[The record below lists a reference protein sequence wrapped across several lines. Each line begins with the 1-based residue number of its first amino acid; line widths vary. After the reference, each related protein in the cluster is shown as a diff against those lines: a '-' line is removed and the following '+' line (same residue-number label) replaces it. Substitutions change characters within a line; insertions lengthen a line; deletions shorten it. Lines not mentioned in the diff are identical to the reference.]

1 MDQPWNTI
9 MHFKQRMDKKVGIAR
24 SFSPGRLEEGA
35 TFSRLRMETDCFEL
49 LLDIGTLDE

>member
-1 MDQPWNTI
+1 
-9 MHFKQRMDKKVGIAR
+9 MHFKQRMNKKVGIAQQ
-24 SFSPGRLEEGA
+24 FSPGRLEEGA